1 MPYLNVPFGT
11 YAHSPQLVIGKDGA
25 LYTTGIGDMGKKR
38 LWRGRVWR
46 FMPQG
51 SAEMIFEAPGHHV
64 ALHVVGDKLFCAWI
78 DVKGKVGYDFIPG
91 YVPLD
96 AELPINIVN
105 VNEAQLGQLKLQLSQ
120 AQENVGRT
128 QRTSENLAVKVDQL
142 TAKIRELEKRPAAQ
156 SSGSGLSRQQ
166 IEDIVWSKVWD
177 VLYILRMGMI
187 NGSSDPNVQ
196 GFVND
201 LRTALDKE

>member
-25 LYTTGIGDMGKKR
+25 IYTTGMGDMGKKR

-51 SAEMIFEAPGHHV
+51 PAEMIFEAPGHHA
-64 ALHVVGDKLFCAWI
+64 ALHVIGDKLFCAWI
-78 DVKGKVGYDFIPG
+78 DVKGKVGYDVIPG

-96 AELPINIVN
+96 AELPINVVN
-105 VNEAQLGQLKLQLSQ
+105 VNEAQLSQLKLQLAQ
-120 AQENVGRT
+120 AQEAAARA
-128 QRTSENLAVKVDQL
+128 QRASESLMAKVDQL
-142 TAKIRELEKRPAAQ
+142 TAKVNELEKRPTAQ